1 MEIEF
6 GWILLLAR
14 LVLGAGMIYYGWPK
28 ARDLRANAADFE
40 EMGFKPGI
48 FWGTLIAAVEFLGG
62 IAVVL
67 GLYAELA
74 ASLFA
79 FQMLVGA
86 FWKVRMKKA
95 FTDYSYDLQLFAL
108 CLVIM
113 SQGAGPLA
121 PAHFPGAMFLNWY
134 VAAAALAG
142 ALLMACSCKPSGKQ
156 GARARPLG

>member
-1 MEIEF
+1 MEIKF
-6 GWILLLAR
+6 DWILLLAR

-28 ARDLRANAADFE
+28 ARDLRANAHDFE

-67 GLYAELA
+67 GIYAELA

-86 FWKVRMKKA
+86 FWKIRLKKP
-95 FTDYSYDLQLFAL
+95 FTDYSYDFQLFAL
-108 CLVIM
+108 CQVIM

-121 PAHFPGAMFLNWY
+121 PAHFPGTIFLNWY

-142 ALLMACSCKPSGKQ
+142 ALVMACGCKPSGKK
-156 GARARPLG
+156 GAPPLG